1 MTKRD
6 AKDEKKAPKLRFKG
20 FTDDWEQHKIS
31 QIADRFDNL
40 RVPVTASKRQKGS
53 TPYYGAN
60 GIQDYVNGYT
70 HDGEFLL
77 IAEDGANDIRN
88 YPVNYVN
95 GKVWVNNH
103 AHVIKG
109 KANIANNLFLQY
121 AFKSI
126 NIESYLVGGGRAK
139 LTAEVMMRLPIKLPS
154 IEEQNKIG
162 KLVHSLDDTITLHE
176 EKRKQLEQLKK
187 ALLQKMFADKTN
199 FPEIRFNGYVGPW
212 EQQKF
217 KDLFVER
224 RDKTVKENEDIL
236 LSCAISG
243 IYLNSELFSHFRGSS
258 TIGYLKV
265 KKNDLILSAQNLH
278 LGNVNVNLRFDH
290 GIISPAY
297 KVFEIQ
303 NASPYFVQA
312 WMKRDATK
320 NFFLKS
326 TTEGASQCRKNI
338 EWKSLYNQKIRTP
351 SKSEQKKVGELF
363 QFLDRT
369 ITLHDQK
376 IEDLKQLKQALLQ
389 QMFI

>member
-1 MTKRD
+1 MVKF
-6 AKDEKKAPKLRFKG
+6 AKKVEKK
-20 FTDDWEQHKIS
+20 FTPYWEQHKIS

-176 EKRKQLEQLKK
+176 EKQKQLEQLKK
-187 ALLQKMFADKTN
+187 ALLQKMFADKSGY
-199 FPEIRFNGYVGPW
+199 PKIRFKGFSEPW
-212 EQQKF
+212 EQ
-217 KDLFVER
+217 
-224 RDKTVKENEDIL
+224 VK
-236 LSCAISG
+236 SK
-243 IYLNSELFSHFRGSS
+243 ELF
-258 TIGYLKV
+258 
-265 KKNDLILSAQNLH
+265 KNISDKNHSDLPVLSATQQN
-278 LGNVNVNLRFDH
+278 GMVYRDNLAIDIKYDQKSLANYKKVSPTDFVISLRSFQGGFEMSDKE
-290 GIISPAY
+290 GIVSPAY
-297 KVFEIQ
+297 TVFNFKNRTNQ
-303 NASPYFVQA
+303 SPIFWKYLF
-312 WMKRDATK
+312 KRY
-320 NFFLKS
+320 NF
-326 TTEGASQCRKNI
+326 I
-338 EWKSLYNQKIRTP
+338 ESL
-351 SKSEQKKVGELF
+351 KKVTFGIRDGKAISF
-363 QFLDRT
+363 GQFGDTKPTYPSLKEQEEIGKFFEKLDRT
-369 ITLHDQK
+369 ITLHAKK
-376 IEDLKQLKQALLQ
+376 IESLKQLKQALLQ

>member
-176 EKRKQLEQLKK
+176 EKQRQLEQLKK
-187 ALLQKMFADKTN
+187 ALLQKMFADKKEY
-199 FPEIRFNGYVGPW
+199 PELRFNGFSDSWNKNKV
-212 EQQKF
+212 
-217 KDLFVER
+217 
-224 RDKTVKENEDIL
+224 
-236 LSCAISG
+236 
-243 IYLNSELFSHFRGSS
+243 SELFTITRGYVLPAKDTKPTPEGDYCYPVYSS
-258 TIGYLKV
+258 QT
-265 KKNDLILSAQNLH
+265 AQNGLMGYYNKY
-278 LGNVNVNLRFDH
+278 LYKDAITWTTDGANAGTVRFRTGKFYCTNVCGVLLTKKAKASEMIAMALNKVTKKYVSYVGNPKLMNNVMGEIVISLPTNTEEQNNLSFLFNNLERA
-290 GIISPAY
+290 IILTEH
-297 KVFEIQ
+297 KIEQ
-303 NASPYFVQA
+303 
-312 WMKRDATK
+312 
-320 NFFLKS
+320 LKS
-326 TTEGASQCRKNI
+326 
-338 EWKSLYNQKIRTP
+338 
-351 SKSEQKKVGELF
+351 
-363 QFLDRT
+363 
-369 ITLHDQK
+369 
-376 IEDLKQLKQALLQ
+376 LKQALLQ

>member
-1 MTKRD
+1 ML
-6 AKDEKKAPKLRFKG
+6 KLP
-20 FTDDWEQHKIS
+20 WEQHKIS

-176 EKRKQLEQLKK
+176 EKQRQLEQLKK
-187 ALLQKMFADKTN
+187 ALLQKMFADKKEY
-199 FPEIRFNGYVGPW
+199 PELRFNGFSDSWNKNKV
-212 EQQKF
+212 
-217 KDLFVER
+217 
-224 RDKTVKENEDIL
+224 
-236 LSCAISG
+236 
-243 IYLNSELFSHFRGSS
+243 SELFTITRGYVLPAKDTKPTPEGDYCYPVYSS
-258 TIGYLKV
+258 QT
-265 KKNDLILSAQNLH
+265 AQNGLMGYYNKY
-278 LGNVNVNLRFDH
+278 LYKDAITWTTDGANAGTVRFRTGKFYCTNVCGVLLTKKAKASEMIAMALNKVTKKYVSYVGNPKLMNNVMGEIVISLPTNTEEQNNLSFLFNNLERA
-290 GIISPAY
+290 IILTEH
-297 KVFEIQ
+297 KIEQ
-303 NASPYFVQA
+303 
-312 WMKRDATK
+312 
-320 NFFLKS
+320 LKS
-326 TTEGASQCRKNI
+326 
-338 EWKSLYNQKIRTP
+338 
-351 SKSEQKKVGELF
+351 
-363 QFLDRT
+363 
-369 ITLHDQK
+369 
-376 IEDLKQLKQALLQ
+376 LKQALLQ